1 MIDNRKNVAY
11 ISFLLRMHRFFG
23 KKKEEKPVEAPD
35 FSGFADNVN
44 QRMEGYQNQLR
55 DCDEK
60 IRNYTS
66 KKAKGKATAYDRSI
80 AVQALRQK
88 KMIEKQMGTVGRQ
101 QMTMNNMAFSVENVK
116 NTMET
121 VKVMK
126 QVNQQFQSF
135 AKQYNVDDV
144 ADIYDDLQDSMADA
158 NELNEMMAESFEY
171 DVGIDDATL
180 DAELEELEN
189 MGFEDEMID
198 TVVATGQNVTP
209 VETNVS
215 VNSSETK
222 AQSMLDDLDL
232 N

>member
-1 MIDNRKNVAY
+1 
-11 ISFLLRMHRFFG
+11 MHRFFG

-35 FSGFADNVN
+35 FNSFANNVN

-60 IRNYTS
+60 IRSYTA
-66 KKAKGKATAYDRSI
+66 KKAKGKATSYDRSI

-88 KMIEKQMGTVGRQ
+88 KMIEQQMGTVGRQ
-101 QMTMNNMAFSVENVK
+101 QMTMNNMAFAVENVK

-144 ADIYDDLQDSMADA
+144 ADIYDDLQESMADA

-189 MGFEDEMID
+189 MGFQDEMID
-198 TVVATGQNVTP
+198 TVVTTTGQNVTP
-209 VETNVS
+209 IQNNVVS
-215 VNSSETK
+215 NDSQNK
-222 AQSMLDDLDL
+222 AQSMLDDLDM
-232 N
+232 